1 MRQGDERMIF
11 NHYFSWESAALM
23 RALRYSPA
31 DWRVVP
37 TILGWKIVKK
47 TKAQKKLWRQ
57 ANVRG

>member
-1 MRQGDERMIF
+1 MIF